1 MGIYSIRIG
10 AKLGSPRGSEIMGV
24 DCYGCRLS
32 LGLFLL
38 IIHIKN
44 DPNLRKDTQEAY
56 LVRCLQSLGALWLF
70 PVENCA
76 AQDKAGGLWHG
87 VLGQR

>member
-56 LVRCLQSLGALWLF
+56 REELKHARRHVSHLGSKSLEAS
-70 PVENCA
+70 
-76 AQDKAGGLWHG
+76 
-87 VLGQR
+87 